1 LGEAVGPE
9 SFPSRARERPREPDT
24 DNTGVGN
31 GKVNRILFR
40 FAEQS
45 YLTGMRFN
53 IFWVELSN
61 HGTVDS
67 E

>member
-31 GKVNRILFR
+31 GKGDRIL
-40 FAEQS
+40 S
-45 YLTGMRFN
+45 GMRFFVFLVS
-53 IFWVELSN
+53 IKP
-61 HGTVDS
+61 
-67 E
+67 